1 MTFVAGPDE
10 ERRYPHGP
18 AWRTM
23 ITAGRAS
30 WPIPVHDFEETQMRS
45 IGTSTHPAAT
55 PTRGRYRVDP
65 NRSVVRFRTRH
76 LFGLGGVT
84 GAVQLRAAE
93 IVVGDTMLDTSVRA
107 VLDANSFDTGNAM
120 RDRSVRSSTYLD
132 SSRYPD
138 IDFAADNL
146 RLENGTWVAS
156 GTLTAHG
163 VTAPVD
169 VTVVAVEETG
179 TELSVRATATVDRY
193 AHGITAGKGLA
204 GRTLELDMTAVAV
217 RR

>member
-1 MTFVAGPDE
+1 MTFVAGLDD
-10 ERRYPHGP
+10 ERRYLRGR
-18 AWRTM
+18 ACRTV
-23 ITAGRAS
+23 ITGTEPAGRS
-30 WPIPVHDFEETQMRS
+30 PSTSFEETQMQS
-45 IGTSTHPAAT
+45 IGTSTHPATT

-84 GAVQLRAAE
+84 GGVQLRAAE

-107 VLDANSFDTGNAM
+107 VLDADSFDTRNAT

-169 VTVVAVEETG
+169 VTLVAVEESG

-193 AHGITAGKGLA
+193 AHGITKGKRLA
-204 GRTLELDMTAVAV
+204 GRRLKLDMTAVAV
-217 RR
+217 R